1 MLGWLNLDTHLGPED
16 QDHGDG
22 GAELGAGK
30 GEEVLHVGAA
40 VGQDQNTEEH
50 SNVTIRAGN
59 KDSRKILNHG
69 QKTLIVGSFYSRIIG
84 SGLRI

>member
-1 MLGWLNLDTHLGPED
+1 MLGWLSLETHLGPED
-16 QDHGDG
+16 QYHGDG

-40 VGQDQNTEEH
+40 VGQDQHTGEH

-59 KDSRKILNHG
+59 KDSRNIHG
-69 QKTLIVGSFYSRIIG
+69 EDEQY
-84 SGLRI
+84 